1 MFLEDRKTNFRS
13 FISISYFSH
22 RANLVKITAVD
33 VEMIGLIEIVKT
45 ITKTQL
51 KKQTQDKPAFGCAL
65 GSPGGLIGLNRRA
78 MQHNKVIMIQEAQR
92 VRLNT
97 ECRKLCHLRIMM
109 F

>member
-45 ITKTQL
+45 ITKKT
-51 KKQTQDKPAFGCAL
+51 
-65 GSPGGLIGLNRRA
+65 I
-78 MQHNKVIMIQEAQR
+78 
-92 VRLNT
+92 
-97 ECRKLCHLRIMM
+97 
-109 F
+109 

>member
-45 ITKTQL
+45 ITKKIL

-65 GSPGGLIGLNRRA
+65 GSPDWLIGLNRRA

-92 VRLNT
+92 VRLDT
-97 ECRKLCHLRIMM
+97 ECRKLCHLRFMM